1 MLDHVSVGDRVIEL
15 IGEILAGRSIARAV
29 EVDEDLRF
37 DVGLTSLDMMNLM
50 LAIESSFALEI
61 PEKNITPAN
70 FRSVRA
76 ISSLIAKLR

>member
-1 MLDHVSVGDRVIEL
+1 MLDHVSVDDRVIEL
-15 IGEILAGRSIARAV
+15 IGEVLSGRSVARAV
-29 EVDEDLRF
+29 RVDEDLRF

-61 PEKNITPAN
+61 PEKSITPAN

-76 ISSLIAKLR
+76 ISNLIAKLR